1 MKQSVLNMF
10 RVRYIACK
18 IALADGRARRVYA
31 GGVFSGLVVDD
42 NPAGLMSYTTR
53 TTEAG
58 EREIRFGDGWTV
70 NEDGQ
75 VVT

>member
-1 MKQSVLNMF
+1 MNRSVLNQF
-10 RVRYIACK
+10 RIRYLACK
-18 IALADGRARRVYA
+18 IALASGRARRVYT
-31 GGVFSGLVVDD
+31 GETFTGLVVDGD
-42 NPAGLMSYTTR
+42 TAGLMSYTVH